1 MTAEGPPALVV
12 TPGHSSVGPAQTR
25 ASIKPGTRR
34 LARVRSRGTP
44 AEVREELRRYMDTFG
59 LTYGAADFVISPDG
73 TWTFLEV
80 DPNGE
85 WGRLADDCDLPIGE
99 SIAALLKEGHR

>member
-1 MTAEGPPALVV
+1 
-12 TPGHSSVGPAQTR
+12 
-25 ASIKPGTRR
+25 
-34 LARVRSRGTP
+34 
-44 AEVREELRRYMDTFG
+44 MDTFG